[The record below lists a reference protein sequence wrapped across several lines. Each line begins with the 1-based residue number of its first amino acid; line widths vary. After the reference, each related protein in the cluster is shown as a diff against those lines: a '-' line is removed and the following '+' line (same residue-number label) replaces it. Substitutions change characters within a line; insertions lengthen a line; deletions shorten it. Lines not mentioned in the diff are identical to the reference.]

1 MNRSN
6 RPPTPRNYLARREQW
21 RLLLLVATL
30 GLVIFLAREVR
41 HGPTIGRALE
51 AMFSPARRDEIPR
64 DAEVDTRLQDR
75 QGEGAIPGT
84 FLSPRVVRPTEASDG
99 EYFSG
104 VNPAYL
110 EQVRDDTFFRGAAEH
125 DGWFHLLRI
134 LAKAEPDE
142 LEKASKGRVSF
153 VQLFR
158 QSKDYRGHLVR
169 LRGTVRGAFP
179 LRPPKNDYGIERY
192 HQVWLFPDDNPS
204 MPVVLFC
211 LELPDG
217 FPTGM
222 ELEERAEVVG
232 FFFKRLAYE
241 ATDTLRTAP
250 ALLARGIR
258 WQPAPPAPAVEPAD
272 PGSPWVVLG
281 VALAFSA
288 ILAGYVYW
296 RTRPARAAPEPPAGP
311 TKRV

>member
-1 MNRSN
+1 MNRTN
-6 RPPTPRNYLARREQW
+6 RPPTSRNYLARREQW
-21 RLLLLVATL
+21 RLLLMVATL

-51 AMFSPARRDEIPR
+51 AMFSPARQDEIPR
-64 DAEVDTRLQDR
+64 DAEVDTRLQNR
-75 QGEGAIPGT
+75 QGENAIPGT
-84 FLSPRVVRPTEASDG
+84 FLSPREVQPAEEPEG
-99 EYFSG
+99 EYFPG
-104 VNPAYL
+104 VKPAYL
-110 EQVRDDTFFRGAAEH
+110 APVRDDTFFRGAAEH

-134 LAKAEPDE
+134 LAEAEPDE
-142 LEKASKGRVSF
+142 LEQASKGRVSF

-158 QSKDYRGHLVR
+158 QSKDYRGQLVR

-179 LRPPKNDYGIERY
+179 LRPPKNDYGIDRY
-192 HQVWLFPDDNPS
+192 YQVWLFPDDNPS
-204 MPVVLFC
+204 MPVVFFC
-211 LELPDG
+211 LELPDE

-258 WQPAPPAPAVEPAD
+258 WKPAPPAPAVEPAD
-272 PGSPWVVLG
+272 PGSPWTVLG
-281 VALAFSA
+281 AALAFSA

-296 RTRPARAAPEPPAGP
+296 RTRPARTEPESSADAID
-311 TKRV
+311 RA